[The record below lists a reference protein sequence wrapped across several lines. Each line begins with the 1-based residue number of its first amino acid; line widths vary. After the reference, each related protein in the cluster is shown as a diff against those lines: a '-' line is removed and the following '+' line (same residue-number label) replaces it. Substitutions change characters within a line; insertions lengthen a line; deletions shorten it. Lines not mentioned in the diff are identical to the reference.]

1 MTGLFF
7 PIFLLSQRRQPAPA
21 LRPGLFF
28 VESVQLPRRFLA
40 LLLID
45 SRDNGVYTGVYTGPD
60 RPIYATQTGEEIAVD
75 LLLKNARVY
84 RDHHFEPADLLI
96 RGGRIQAVGAG
107 LAADAPVL
115 DAGGRRCVP
124 GFLDIHTHGAD
135 HVDAN
140 AATPEEVRRWAVFN
154 ARHGTTGF
162 LTSILTD
169 TPEQTEAAIR
179 RITQAMDEGPTGGA
193 AVLGIHLEGPFLSP
207 AYKGAMPE
215 SLLRKGD
222 PDWIR
227 RCQQQAKGR
236 IRYMTVAPEVEGVT
250 EVIRA
255 FHDKIPLAI
264 GHSGADYATA
274 RQAIAAGARA
284 CTHTFNGM
292 RLFHQHEP
300 AIMGAVLASPE
311 VYCEAICDGRH
322 LHPGT
327 VEMLLRCKG
336 LDRVVAITDS
346 IQAAGL
352 PDGNYK
358 LGVNDVVVRD
368 GDAQLANGGG
378 RAGSTLTM
386 DRALRNLTRFTTFP
400 LEQLIPLLT
409 ENPAALL
416 GLPAKGRLEPGCDGD
431 FVLLDEELAVTATV
445 VGGSIVYQA

>member
-1 MTGLFF
+1 M
-7 PIFLLSQRRQPAPA
+7 
-21 LRPGLFF
+21 
-28 VESVQLPRRFLA
+28 
-40 LLLID
+40 
-45 SRDNGVYTGVYTGPD
+45 
-60 RPIYATQTGEEIAVD
+60 
-75 LLLKNARVY
+75 
-84 RDHHFEPADLLI
+84 
-96 RGGRIQAVGAG
+96 
-107 LAADAPVL
+107 
-115 DAGGRRCVP
+115 
-124 GFLDIHTHGAD
+124 
-135 HVDAN
+135 
-140 AATPEEVRRWAVFN
+140 
-154 ARHGTTGF
+154 
-162 LTSILTD
+162 TSILTD
-169 TPEQTEAAIR
+169 TEEQTARAIGN
-179 RITQAMDEGPTGGA
+179 ITRAMDEGPTGGA
-193 AVLGIHLEGPFLSP
+193 EVLGIHLEGPFLSP
-207 AYKGAMPE
+207 QYKGAMPE

-222 PDWIR
+222 AGWVR
-227 RCQQQAKGR
+227 RCQQQAGGR
-236 IRYMTVAPEVEGVT
+236 IRYITVAPEVEGVP
-250 EVIRA
+250 ELIRA
-255 FHDKIPLAI
+255 LHDEIPIAI

-274 RQAIAAGARA
+274 RQAIADGARA

-300 AIMGAVLASPE
+300 AIMGAVLASPD

-358 LGVNDVVVRD
+358 LGVNDVVVKD

-386 DRALRNLTRFTTFP
+386 DRALRNLTKFTSFT

-431 FVLLDEELAVTATV
+431 FVLLDGELNVAATV
-445 VGGSIVYQA
+445 VGGSVVFAAAAR

>member
-1 MTGLFF
+1 M
-7 PIFLLSQRRQPAPA
+7 
-21 LRPGLFF
+21 
-28 VESVQLPRRFLA
+28 
-40 LLLID
+40 
-45 SRDNGVYTGVYTGPD
+45 
-60 RPIYATQTGEEIAVD
+60 D
-75 LLLKNARVY
+75 LLLKNAQVY
-84 RDHHFEPADLLI
+84 RDHHFAPADLLI
-96 RGGRIQAVGAG
+96 RDGRIEAVGPG
-107 LAADAPVL
+107 LTAEAPVL

-124 GFLDIHTHGAD
+124 GFLDVHTHGAG

-140 AATPEEVRRWAVFN
+140 AATPEDVRRWAAFN

-169 TPEQTEAAIR
+169 TEEQTARAIGN
-179 RITQAMDEGPTGGA
+179 ITRAMDEGPTGGA

-207 AYKGAMPE
+207 QYKGAMPE

-222 PDWIR
+222 AGWVR
-227 RCQQQAKGR
+227 RCQQQAGGR
-236 IRYMTVAPEVEGVT
+236 IRYITVAPEVEGVP
-250 EVIRA
+250 ELIRA
-255 FHDKIPLAI
+255 LHDEIPIAI

-274 RQAIAAGARA
+274 RQAIADGARA

-300 AIMGAVLASPE
+300 AIMGAVLASPD

-358 LGVNDVVVRD
+358 L
-368 GDAQLANGGG
+368 
-378 RAGSTLTM
+378 
-386 DRALRNLTRFTTFP
+386 
-400 LEQLIPLLT
+400 
-409 ENPAALL
+409 
-416 GLPAKGRLEPGCDGD
+416 
-431 FVLLDEELAVTATV
+431 TAPCAT
-445 VGGSIVYQA
+445 

>member
-1 MTGLFF
+1 M
-7 PIFLLSQRRQPAPA
+7 
-21 LRPGLFF
+21 
-28 VESVQLPRRFLA
+28 
-40 LLLID
+40 
-45 SRDNGVYTGVYTGPD
+45 
-60 RPIYATQTGEEIAVD
+60 D
-75 LLLKNARVY
+75 LLLKNAQVY
-84 RDHHFEPADLLI
+84 RDHHFAPADLLI
-96 RGGRIQAVGAG
+96 RDGRIEAVGPG
-107 LAADAPVL
+107 LTAEAPVL

-124 GFLDIHTHGAD
+124 GFLDVHTHGAD

-140 AATPEEVRRWAVFN
+140 AATPEDVRRWAAFN

-169 TPEQTEAAIR
+169 TEEQTARAIGN
-179 RITQAMDEGPTGGA
+179 ITRAMDEGPTGGA

-207 AYKGAMPE
+207 QYKGAMPE

-222 PDWIR
+222 AGWVR
-227 RCQQQAKGR
+227 RCQQQAGGR
-236 IRYMTVAPEVEGVT
+236 IRYVTVAPEVEGVP
-250 EVIRA
+250 ELIRA
-255 FHDKIPLAI
+255 LHDEIPIAI

-274 RQAIAAGARA
+274 RQAIADGARA

-300 AIMGAVLASPE
+300 AIMGAVLASPD

-358 LGVNDVVVRD
+358 LGVNDVVVKD

-386 DRALRNLTRFTTFP
+386 DRALRNLTKFTSFT

-431 FVLLDEELAVTATV
+431 FVLLDGELNVAATV
-445 VGGSIVYQA
+445 VGGSVVFAAAAR

>member
-1 MTGLFF
+1 M
-7 PIFLLSQRRQPAPA
+7 
-21 LRPGLFF
+21 
-28 VESVQLPRRFLA
+28 
-40 LLLID
+40 
-45 SRDNGVYTGVYTGPD
+45 
-60 RPIYATQTGEEIAVD
+60 D
-75 LLLKNARVY
+75 LLLKNAQVY
-84 RDHHFEPADLLI
+84 RDHHFAPADLLI
-96 RGGRIQAVGAG
+96 RDGRIEAVGPG
-107 LAADAPVL
+107 LTAEAPVL

-124 GFLDIHTHGAD
+124 GFLDVHTHGAD

-140 AATPEEVRRWAVFN
+140 AATPEDVRRWAAFN

-169 TPEQTEAAIR
+169 TEEQTARAIGN
-179 RITQAMDEGPTGGA
+179 ITRAMDEGPTGGA

-207 AYKGAMPE
+207 QYKGAMPE

-222 PDWIR
+222 AGWVR
-227 RCQQQAKGR
+227 RCQQQAGGR
-236 IRYMTVAPEVEGVT
+236 IRYITVAPEVEGVP
-250 EVIRA
+250 ELIRA
-255 FHDKIPLAI
+255 LHDEIPIAI

-274 RQAIAAGARA
+274 RQAIADGARA

-300 AIMGAVLASPE
+300 AIMGAVLASPD

-358 LGVNDVVVRD
+358 LGVNDVVVKD

-386 DRALRNLTRFTTFP
+386 DRALRNLTKFTSFT
-400 LEQLIPLLT
+400 LEQLLPLLT
-409 ENPAALL
+409 ETPAALL

-431 FVLLDEELAVTATV
+431 FVLLDGELNVAATV
-445 VGGSIVYQA
+445 VGGSVVFVAAAR

>member
-1 MTGLFF
+1 M
-7 PIFLLSQRRQPAPA
+7 
-21 LRPGLFF
+21 
-28 VESVQLPRRFLA
+28 
-40 LLLID
+40 
-45 SRDNGVYTGVYTGPD
+45 
-60 RPIYATQTGEEIAVD
+60 D
-75 LLLKNARVY
+75 LLLKNAQVY
-84 RDHHFEPADLLI
+84 RDHHFAPADLLI
-96 RGGRIQAVGAG
+96 RDGRIEAVGPG
-107 LAADAPVL
+107 LTAEAPVL

-124 GFLDIHTHGAD
+124 GFLDVHTHGAD

-140 AATPEEVRRWAVFN
+140 AATPEDVRRWAAFN

-169 TPEQTEAAIR
+169 TEEQTARAIGN
-179 RITQAMDEGPTGGA
+179 ITRAMDEGPTGGA

-207 AYKGAMPE
+207 RYKGAMPE

-222 PDWIR
+222 AGWVR
-227 RCQQQAKGR
+227 RCQQQAGGR
-236 IRYMTVAPEVEGVT
+236 IRYITVAPEVEGVP
-250 EVIRA
+250 ELIRA
-255 FHDKIPLAI
+255 LHDEIPIAI

-274 RQAIAAGARA
+274 RQAIADGARA

-300 AIMGAVLASPE
+300 AIMGAVLASPD

-336 LDRVVAITDS
+336 LERVVAITDS

-358 LGVNDVVVRD
+358 LGVNDVVVKD

-386 DRALRNLTRFTTFP
+386 DRALRNLTKFTSFT

-431 FVLLDEELAVTATV
+431 FVLLDGELNVAATV
-445 VGGSIVYQA
+445 VGGSVVFEAAAR

>member
-1 MTGLFF
+1 M
-7 PIFLLSQRRQPAPA
+7 
-21 LRPGLFF
+21 
-28 VESVQLPRRFLA
+28 
-40 LLLID
+40 
-45 SRDNGVYTGVYTGPD
+45 
-60 RPIYATQTGEEIAVD
+60 D
-75 LLLKNARVY
+75 LLLKNAQVY
-84 RDHHFEPADLLI
+84 RDHHFAPADLLI
-96 RGGRIQAVGAG
+96 RDGRIEAVGPG
-107 LAADAPVL
+107 LTAEAPVL

-124 GFLDIHTHGAD
+124 GFLDVHTHGAD

-140 AATPEEVRRWAVFN
+140 AATPEDVRRWAAFN

-169 TPEQTEAAIR
+169 TEEQTARAIGN
-179 RITQAMDEGPTGGA
+179 ITRAMDEGPTGGA

-207 AYKGAMPE
+207 QYKGAMPE

-222 PDWIR
+222 AGWVR
-227 RCQQQAKGR
+227 RCQQQAGGR
-236 IRYMTVAPEVEGVT
+236 IRYITVAPEVEGVP
-250 EVIRA
+250 ELIRA
-255 FHDKIPLAI
+255 LHDEIPIAI

-274 RQAIAAGARA
+274 RQAIADGARA

-300 AIMGAVLASPE
+300 AIMGAVLASPD

-358 LGVNDVVVRD
+358 LGVNDVVVKD

-386 DRALRNLTRFTTFP
+386 DCALRNLTKFTSFT

-431 FVLLDEELAVTATV
+431 FVLLDGELNVAATV
-445 VGGSIVYQA
+445 VGGSVVYQA

>member
-1 MTGLFF
+1 M
-7 PIFLLSQRRQPAPA
+7 
-21 LRPGLFF
+21 
-28 VESVQLPRRFLA
+28 
-40 LLLID
+40 
-45 SRDNGVYTGVYTGPD
+45 
-60 RPIYATQTGEEIAVD
+60 D
-75 LLLKNARVY
+75 LLLKNAQVY
-84 RDHHFEPADLLI
+84 RDHHFAPADLLI
-96 RGGRIQAVGAG
+96 RDGRIEAVGPG
-107 LAADAPVL
+107 LTAEAPVL

-124 GFLDIHTHGAD
+124 GFLDVHTHGAD

-140 AATPEEVRRWAVFN
+140 AATPEDVRRWAAFN

-169 TPEQTEAAIR
+169 TEEQTARAIGN
-179 RITQAMDEGPTGGA
+179 ITRAMDEGPTGGA

-207 AYKGAMPE
+207 QYKGAMPE

-222 PDWIR
+222 AGWVR
-227 RCQQQAKGR
+227 RCQQQAGGR
-236 IRYMTVAPEVEGVT
+236 IRYITVAPEVEGVP
-250 EVIRA
+250 ELIRA
-255 FHDKIPLAI
+255 LHDEIPIAI

-274 RQAIAAGARA
+274 RQAIADGARA

-300 AIMGAVLASPE
+300 AIMGAVLASPD

-358 LGVNDVVVRD
+358 LGVNDVVVKN

-386 DRALRNLTRFTTFP
+386 DRALRNLTKFTSFT
-400 LEQLIPLLT
+400 LEQLIPLRT
-409 ENPAALL
+409 ENPAAPR
-416 GLPAKGRLEPGCDGD
+416 GLPAKGRPEPGCDGD
-431 FVLLDEELAVTATV
+431 VVLLDGELNVAATV
-445 VGGSIVYQA
+445 VGGSVVFEAAAR

>member
-1 MTGLFF
+1 M
-7 PIFLLSQRRQPAPA
+7 
-21 LRPGLFF
+21 
-28 VESVQLPRRFLA
+28 
-40 LLLID
+40 
-45 SRDNGVYTGVYTGPD
+45 
-60 RPIYATQTGEEIAVD
+60 D
-75 LLLKNARVY
+75 LLLKNAQVY
-84 RDHHFEPADLLI
+84 RDHHFAPADLLI
-96 RGGRIQAVGAG
+96 RDGRIEAVGPG
-107 LAADAPVL
+107 LTAEAPVL

-124 GFLDIHTHGAD
+124 GFLDVHTHGAD

-140 AATPEEVRRWAVFN
+140 AATPEDVRRWAAFN

-169 TPEQTEAAIR
+169 TEEQTARAIGN
-179 RITQAMDEGPTGGA
+179 ITRAMDEGPTGGA

-207 AYKGAMPE
+207 QYKGAMPE

-222 PDWIR
+222 AGWVR
-227 RCQQQAKGR
+227 RCQQQAGGR
-236 IRYMTVAPEVEGVT
+236 IRYITVAPEVEGVP
-250 EVIRA
+250 ELIRA
-255 FHDKIPLAI
+255 LHDEIPIAI

-274 RQAIAAGARA
+274 RQAIADGARA

-300 AIMGAVLASPE
+300 AIMGAVLASPD

-352 PDGNYK
+352 PDGHYK
-358 LGVNDVVVRD
+358 LGVNDVVVKD

-386 DRALRNLTRFTTFP
+386 DRALRNLTKFTSFT

-431 FVLLDEELAVTATV
+431 FVLLDGELNVAATV
-445 VGGSIVYQA
+445 VGGSVVFEAAAR

>member
-1 MTGLFF
+1 MADVLF
-7 PIFLLSQRRQPAPA
+7 R
-21 LRPGLFF
+21 
-28 VESVQLPRRFLA
+28 
-40 LLLID
+40 
-45 SRDNGVYTGVYTGPD
+45 
-60 RPIYATQTGEEIAVD
+60 
-75 LLLKNARVY
+75 NARVY
-84 RDHHFEPADLLI
+84 RDHAFEAADVLVC
-96 RGGRIQAVGAG
+96 GGVIDGVGPH
-107 LAADAPVL
+107 LAAPEGCPVVDL
-115 DAGGRRCVP
+115 NGLMLVP
-124 GFLDIHTHGAD
+124 GFIDLHTHGGD
-135 HVDAN
+135 GIDVN
-140 AATPEEVRRWAVFN
+140 AATAEDLARIGAFF
-154 ARHGTTGF
+154 ARHGTTGWQC
-162 LTSILTD
+162 SILTD
-169 TPEQTEAAIR
+169 TEEQTLWCIDQAK
-179 RITQAMDEGPTGGA
+179 QAMAAPVSGA
-193 AVLGIHLEGPFLSP
+193 RLLGIHLEGPFLSVE
-207 AYKGAMPE
+207 YKGAMPE

-222 PDWIR
+222 PDWVR

-236 IRYMTVAPEVEGVT
+236 IRYMTVAPEVEGVD

-255 FHDKIPLAI
+255 FHEEIPIAI

-300 AIMGAVLASPE
+300 AIMGAVLASPD

-352 PDGNYK
+352 PDGHYK

-386 DRALRNLTRFTTFP
+386 DQALRNLTRFTTYP
-400 LEQLIPLLT
+400 LEQLVPLLT

-445 VGGSIVYQA
+445 VGGRVVYQA

>member
-1 MTGLFF
+1 M
-7 PIFLLSQRRQPAPA
+7 
-21 LRPGLFF
+21 
-28 VESVQLPRRFLA
+28 
-40 LLLID
+40 
-45 SRDNGVYTGVYTGPD
+45 
-60 RPIYATQTGEEIAVD
+60 D
-75 LLLKNARVY
+75 LLLKNAQVY
-84 RDHHFEPADLLI
+84 RDHHFAPADLLI
-96 RGGRIQAVGAG
+96 RDGRIEAVGPG
-107 LAADAPVL
+107 LTAEAPVL

-124 GFLDIHTHGAD
+124 GFLDVHTHGAD

-140 AATPEEVRRWAVFN
+140 AATPEDVRRWAAFN

-169 TPEQTEAAIR
+169 TEEQTARAIGN
-179 RITQAMDEGPTGGA
+179 ITRAMDEGPTGGA

-207 AYKGAMPE
+207 QYKGAMPE

-222 PDWIR
+222 AGWVH
-227 RCQQQAKGR
+227 RCQQQAGGR
-236 IRYMTVAPEVEGVT
+236 IRYITVAPEVEGVP
-250 EVIRA
+250 ELIRA
-255 FHDKIPLAI
+255 LHDEIPIAI

-274 RQAIAAGARA
+274 RQAIADGARA

-300 AIMGAVLASPE
+300 AIMGAVLASPD

-358 LGVNDVVVRD
+358 LGVNDVVVKD

-386 DRALRNLTRFTTFP
+386 DRALRNLTKFTSFT

-431 FVLLDEELAVTATV
+431 FVLLDGELNVAATV
-445 VGGSIVYQA
+445 VGGSVVFEAAAR

>member
-1 MTGLFF
+1 M
-7 PIFLLSQRRQPAPA
+7 
-21 LRPGLFF
+21 
-28 VESVQLPRRFLA
+28 
-40 LLLID
+40 
-45 SRDNGVYTGVYTGPD
+45 
-60 RPIYATQTGEEIAVD
+60 D
-75 LLLKNARVY
+75 LLLKNAQVY
-84 RDHHFEPADLLI
+84 RDHLFAPADLLI
-96 RGGRIQAVGAG
+96 RDGRIEAVGPG
-107 LAADAPVL
+107 LTAEAPVL

-124 GFLDIHTHGAD
+124 GFLDVHTHGAD

-140 AATPEEVRRWAVFN
+140 AATPEDVRRWAAFN

-169 TPEQTEAAIR
+169 TEEQTARAIGN
-179 RITQAMDEGPTGGA
+179 ITRAMDEGPTGGA

-207 AYKGAMPE
+207 QYKGAMPE

-222 PDWIR
+222 AGWVR
-227 RCQQQAKGR
+227 RCQQQAGGR
-236 IRYMTVAPEVEGVT
+236 IRYITVAPEVEGVP
-250 EVIRA
+250 ELIRA
-255 FHDKIPLAI
+255 LHDEIPIAI

-274 RQAIAAGARA
+274 RQAIADGARA

-300 AIMGAVLASPE
+300 AIMGAVLASPD

-358 LGVNDVVVRD
+358 LGVNDVVVKD

-386 DRALRNLTRFTTFP
+386 DRALRNLTKFTSFT

-431 FVLLDEELAVTATV
+431 FVLLDGELNVAATV
-445 VGGSIVYQA
+445 VGGSVVFEAAAR

>member
-1 MTGLFF
+1 M
-7 PIFLLSQRRQPAPA
+7 
-21 LRPGLFF
+21 
-28 VESVQLPRRFLA
+28 
-40 LLLID
+40 
-45 SRDNGVYTGVYTGPD
+45 
-60 RPIYATQTGEEIAVD
+60 D
-75 LLLKNARVY
+75 LLLKNAQVY
-84 RDHHFEPADLLI
+84 RDHHFAPADLLI
-96 RGGRIQAVGAG
+96 RDGRIEAVGPG
-107 LAADAPVL
+107 LTAEAPVL

-124 GFLDIHTHGAD
+124 GFLDVHTHGAD

-140 AATPEEVRRWAVFN
+140 AATPEDVRRWAAFN

-169 TPEQTEAAIR
+169 TEEQTARAIGN
-179 RITQAMDEGPTGGA
+179 ITRAMDEGPTGGA

-207 AYKGAMPE
+207 QYKGAMPE

-222 PDWIR
+222 AGWVR
-227 RCQQQAKGR
+227 RCQQQAGGR
-236 IRYMTVAPEVEGVT
+236 IRYITVAPEVEGVP
-250 EVIRA
+250 ELIRA
-255 FHDKIPLAI
+255 LHDEIPIAI

-274 RQAIAAGARA
+274 RQAIADGARA

-300 AIMGAVLASPE
+300 AIMGAVLASPD

-358 LGVNDVVVRD
+358 LGVNDVVVKD

-386 DRALRNLTRFTTFP
+386 DRALRNLTKFTSFT

-431 FVLLDEELAVTATV
+431 FVLLDGELNVAATV
-445 VGGSIVYQA
+445 VGGSVVFDAAAR

>member
-1 MTGLFF
+1 M
-7 PIFLLSQRRQPAPA
+7 
-21 LRPGLFF
+21 
-28 VESVQLPRRFLA
+28 
-40 LLLID
+40 
-45 SRDNGVYTGVYTGPD
+45 
-60 RPIYATQTGEEIAVD
+60 D
-75 LLLKNARVY
+75 LLLKNAQVY
-84 RDHHFEPADLLI
+84 RDHHFAPADLLI
-96 RGGRIQAVGAG
+96 RDGRIEAVGPG
-107 LAADAPVL
+107 LTAEAPVL

-124 GFLDIHTHGAD
+124 GFLDVHTHGAD

-140 AATPEEVRRWAVFN
+140 AATPEDVRRWAAFN

-169 TPEQTEAAIR
+169 TEEQTARAIGN
-179 RITQAMDEGPTGGA
+179 ITRAMDEGPTGGA

-207 AYKGAMPE
+207 QYKGAMPE

-222 PDWIR
+222 AGWVR
-227 RCQQQAKGR
+227 RCQQQAGGR
-236 IRYMTVAPEVEGVT
+236 IRYITVAPEVEGVP
-250 EVIRA
+250 ELIRA
-255 FHDKIPLAI
+255 LHDEIPIAI

-274 RQAIAAGARA
+274 RQAIADGARA

-300 AIMGAVLASPE
+300 AIMGAVLASPD

-327 VEMLLRCKG
+327 VEMLLQCKG

-358 LGVNDVVVRD
+358 LGVNDVVVVN

-386 DRALRNLTRFTTFP
+386 DVALRNLTKFTSCS

-409 ENPAALL
+409 ENPADLI
-416 GLPAKGRLEPGCDGD
+416 GLPGKGRLEPGCDGD
-431 FVLLDEELAVTATV
+431 FVLLDDELKVTATV
-445 VGGSIVYQA
+445 VGGEIVYRA

>member
-1 MTGLFF
+1 M
-7 PIFLLSQRRQPAPA
+7 
-21 LRPGLFF
+21 
-28 VESVQLPRRFLA
+28 
-40 LLLID
+40 
-45 SRDNGVYTGVYTGPD
+45 
-60 RPIYATQTGEEIAVD
+60 D
-75 LLLKNARVY
+75 LLLKNAQVY
-84 RDHHFEPADLLI
+84 RDHHFAPADLLI
-96 RGGRIQAVGAG
+96 RDGRIEAVGPG
-107 LAADAPVL
+107 LTAEAPVL

-124 GFLDIHTHGAD
+124 GFLDVHTHGAD

-140 AATPEEVRRWAVFN
+140 AATPEDVRRWAAFN

-169 TPEQTEAAIR
+169 TEEQTARAIGN
-179 RITQAMDEGPTGGA
+179 ITRAMDEGPTGGA

-207 AYKGAMPE
+207 QYKGAMPE

-222 PDWIR
+222 AGWVR
-227 RCQQQAKGR
+227 RCQQQAGGR
-236 IRYMTVAPEVEGVT
+236 IRYITVAPEVEGVP
-250 EVIRA
+250 ELIRA
-255 FHDKIPLAI
+255 LHDEIPIAI

-274 RQAIAAGARA
+274 RQAIADGARA

-300 AIMGAVLASPE
+300 AIMGAVLASPD

-358 LGVNDVVVRD
+358 LGVNNVVVVD
-368 GDAQLANGGG
+368 GDAKLASTGV
-378 RAGSTLTM
+378 RAGSTLSQDT
-386 DRALRNLTRFTTFP
+386 ALRNIMAFTGHGAEDV
-400 LEQLIPLLT
+400 LPLLT
-409 ENPAALL
+409 ENPA
-416 GLPAKGRLEPGCDGD
+416 RLMGIFDRK
-431 FVLLDEELAVTATV
+431 
-445 VGGSIVYQA
+445 GSIEAGKDADLVVLDDAWQVRRTIAGGVTVFEAE

>member
-1 MTGLFF
+1 M
-7 PIFLLSQRRQPAPA
+7 
-21 LRPGLFF
+21 
-28 VESVQLPRRFLA
+28 
-40 LLLID
+40 
-45 SRDNGVYTGVYTGPD
+45 
-60 RPIYATQTGEEIAVD
+60 D
-75 LLLKNARVY
+75 LLLKNAQVY
-84 RDHHFEPADLLI
+84 RDHHFAPADLLI
-96 RGGRIQAVGAG
+96 RDGRIEAVGPG
-107 LAADAPVL
+107 LTAEAPVL

-124 GFLDIHTHGAD
+124 GFLDVHTHGAD

-140 AATPEEVRRWAVFN
+140 AATPEDVRRWAAFN

-169 TPEQTEAAIR
+169 TEEQTARAIGN
-179 RITQAMDEGPTGGA
+179 ITRAMDEGPTGGA

-207 AYKGAMPE
+207 QYKGAMPE

-222 PDWIR
+222 AGWVR
-227 RCQQQAKGR
+227 RCQQQAGGR
-236 IRYMTVAPEVEGVT
+236 IRYITVAPEVEGVP
-250 EVIRA
+250 ELIRA
-255 FHDKIPLAI
+255 LHDEIPIAI

-274 RQAIAAGARA
+274 RQAIADGARA

-300 AIMGAVLASPE
+300 AIMGAVLASPD

-358 LGVNDVVVRD
+358 LGVNDVVVKD

-386 DRALRNLTRFTTFP
+386 DRALRNLTKFTSFT

-416 GLPAKGRLEPGCDGD
+416 GLPAKGRLEPDCDGD
-431 FVLLDEELAVTATV
+431 FVLLDGELNVAATV
-445 VGGSIVYQA
+445 VGGSVVFEAAAR

>member
-1 MTGLFF
+1 M
-7 PIFLLSQRRQPAPA
+7 
-21 LRPGLFF
+21 
-28 VESVQLPRRFLA
+28 
-40 LLLID
+40 
-45 SRDNGVYTGVYTGPD
+45 
-60 RPIYATQTGEEIAVD
+60 D
-75 LLLKNARVY
+75 LLLKNAQVY
-84 RDHHFEPADLLI
+84 RDHHFAPADLLI
-96 RGGRIQAVGAG
+96 RDGRIEAVGPG
-107 LAADAPVL
+107 LTAEAPVL

-124 GFLDIHTHGAD
+124 GFLDVHTHGAD

-140 AATPEEVRRWAVFN
+140 AATPEDVRRWAAFN

-169 TPEQTEAAIR
+169 TEEQTARAIGN
-179 RITQAMDEGPTGGA
+179 ITRAMDEGPTGGA
-193 AVLGIHLEGPFLSP
+193 AVLGIHLEGPFPSP
-207 AYKGAMPE
+207 QYKGAMPE

-222 PDWIR
+222 AGWVR
-227 RCQQQAKGR
+227 RCQQQAGGR
-236 IRYMTVAPEVEGVT
+236 IRYITVAPEVEGVP
-250 EVIRA
+250 ELIRA
-255 FHDKIPLAI
+255 LHDEIPIAI

-274 RQAIAAGARA
+274 RQAIADGARA

-300 AIMGAVLASPE
+300 AIMGAVLASPD

-358 LGVNDVVVRD
+358 LGVNDVVVKD

-386 DRALRNLTRFTTFP
+386 DRALRNLTKFTSFT

-431 FVLLDEELAVTATV
+431 FVLLDGELNVAATV
-445 VGGSIVYQA
+445 VGGSVVYRA

>member
-1 MTGLFF
+1 M
-7 PIFLLSQRRQPAPA
+7 
-21 LRPGLFF
+21 
-28 VESVQLPRRFLA
+28 
-40 LLLID
+40 
-45 SRDNGVYTGVYTGPD
+45 
-60 RPIYATQTGEEIAVD
+60 D
-75 LLLKNARVY
+75 LLLKDAQVY
-84 RDHHFEPADLLI
+84 RDHHFAPADLLI
-96 RGGRIQAVGAG
+96 RDGRIEAVGPG
-107 LAADAPVL
+107 LTAEAPVL

-124 GFLDIHTHGAD
+124 GFLDVHTHGAD

-140 AATPEEVRRWAVFN
+140 AATPEDVRRWAAFN

-169 TPEQTEAAIR
+169 TEEQTARAIGN
-179 RITQAMDEGPTGGA
+179 ITRAMDEGPTGGA

-207 AYKGAMPE
+207 QYKGAMPE

-222 PDWIR
+222 AGWVR
-227 RCQQQAKGR
+227 RCQQQAGGR
-236 IRYMTVAPEVEGVT
+236 IRYITVAPEVEGVP
-250 EVIRA
+250 ELIRA
-255 FHDKIPLAI
+255 LHDEIPIAI

-274 RQAIAAGARA
+274 RQAIADGARA

-300 AIMGAVLASPE
+300 AIMGAVLASPD

-358 LGVNDVVVRD
+358 LGVNDVVVKD

-386 DRALRNLTRFTTFP
+386 DRALRNLTKFTSFT

-431 FVLLDEELAVTATV
+431 FVLLDGELNVAATV
-445 VGGSIVYQA
+445 VGGSVVFEAAAR

>member
-1 MTGLFF
+1 M
-7 PIFLLSQRRQPAPA
+7 
-21 LRPGLFF
+21 
-28 VESVQLPRRFLA
+28 
-40 LLLID
+40 
-45 SRDNGVYTGVYTGPD
+45 
-60 RPIYATQTGEEIAVD
+60 D
-75 LLLKNARVY
+75 LLLKNAQVY
-84 RDHHFEPADLLI
+84 RDHHFAPADLLI
-96 RGGRIQAVGAG
+96 RDGRIEAVGPG
-107 LAADAPVL
+107 LTAEAPVL

-124 GFLDIHTHGAD
+124 GFLDVHTHGAD

-140 AATPEEVRRWAVFN
+140 AATPEDVRRWAAFN

-169 TPEQTEAAIR
+169 TEEQTARAIGN
-179 RITQAMDEGPTGGA
+179 ITRAMDEGPTGGA

-207 AYKGAMPE
+207 QYKGAMPE

-222 PDWIR
+222 AGWVR
-227 RCQQQAKGR
+227 RCQQQAGGR
-236 IRYMTVAPEVEGVT
+236 IRYITVAPEVEGVP
-250 EVIRA
+250 ELIRA
-255 FHDKIPLAI
+255 LHDEIPIAI

-274 RQAIAAGARA
+274 RQAIADGARA

-300 AIMGAVLASPE
+300 AIMGAVLASPD

-358 LGVNDVVVRD
+358 LGVNDVVVKD

-386 DRALRNLTRFTTFP
+386 DRALRNLTKFTSFT

-416 GLPAKGRLEPGCDGD
+416 GVPAKGRLEPGCDGD
-431 FVLLDEELAVTATV
+431 FVLLDGELNVAATV
-445 VGGSIVYQA
+445 VGGSVVFEAAAR

>member
-1 MTGLFF
+1 M
-7 PIFLLSQRRQPAPA
+7 
-21 LRPGLFF
+21 
-28 VESVQLPRRFLA
+28 
-40 LLLID
+40 
-45 SRDNGVYTGVYTGPD
+45 
-60 RPIYATQTGEEIAVD
+60 D
-75 LLLKNARVY
+75 LLLKHARVY
-84 RDHHFEPADLLI
+84 RDHHFAPADLLI
-96 RGGRIQAVGAG
+96 RGGRIQAVGQD
-107 LAADAPVL
+107 LDADAPVL

-140 AATPEEVRRWAVFN
+140 AATPADVRRWAAFN

-169 TPEQTEAAIR
+169 TPEQTAAAIGN
-179 RITQAMDEGPTGGA
+179 ITRAMDEGPTGGA

-222 PDWIR
+222 PDWVR

-236 IRYMTVAPEVEGVT
+236 IRYMTVAPEVEGVD

-255 FHDKIPLAI
+255 FHEEIPIAI

-300 AIMGAVLASPE
+300 AIMGAVLASPD

-352 PDGNYK
+352 PDGHYK
-358 LGVNDVVVRD
+358 LGVNDVVVVD
-368 GDAQLANGGG
+368 GDAKLASNGV
-378 RAGSTLTM
+378 RAGSTLSQDT
-386 DRALRNLTRFTTFP
+386 ALRNIMAFTGHP
-400 LEQLIPLLT
+400 AEDVLPLLS
-409 ENPAALL
+409 ENPARLM
-416 GLPAKGRLEPGCDGD
+416 GIFDRKGSIEAGKDADLV
-431 FVLLDEELAVTATV
+431 VLDDAWQVRRTV
-445 VGGSIVYQA
+445 VGGQTVFQAE

>member
-1 MTGLFF
+1 M
-7 PIFLLSQRRQPAPA
+7 
-21 LRPGLFF
+21 
-28 VESVQLPRRFLA
+28 
-40 LLLID
+40 
-45 SRDNGVYTGVYTGPD
+45 
-60 RPIYATQTGEEIAVD
+60 D
-75 LLLKNARVY
+75 LLLKNAQVY
-84 RDHHFEPADLLI
+84 RDHHFAPADLLI
-96 RGGRIQAVGAG
+96 RDGRIEAVGPG
-107 LAADAPVL
+107 LTAEAPVL

-124 GFLDIHTHGAD
+124 GFLDVHTHGAD

-140 AATPEEVRRWAVFN
+140 AATPEDVRRWAAFN

-169 TPEQTEAAIR
+169 TEEQTARAIGN
-179 RITQAMDEGPTGGA
+179 ITRAMDEGPTGGA

-207 AYKGAMPE
+207 QYKGAMPE

-222 PDWIR
+222 AGWVR
-227 RCQQQAKGR
+227 RCQQQAGGR
-236 IRYMTVAPEVEGVT
+236 IRYITVAPEVEGVP
-250 EVIRA
+250 ELIRA
-255 FHDKIPLAI
+255 LHDEIPIAI

-274 RQAIAAGARA
+274 RQAIADGARA

-300 AIMGAVLASPE
+300 AIMGAVLASPD

-322 LHPGT
+322 LHPGS

-358 LGVNDVVVRD
+358 LGVNDVVVKD

-386 DRALRNLTRFTTFP
+386 DRALRNLTKFTSFT

-431 FVLLDEELAVTATV
+431 FVLLDGELNVAATV
-445 VGGSIVYQA
+445 VGGSVVFEAAAR

>member
-1 MTGLFF
+1 M
-7 PIFLLSQRRQPAPA
+7 
-21 LRPGLFF
+21 
-28 VESVQLPRRFLA
+28 
-40 LLLID
+40 
-45 SRDNGVYTGVYTGPD
+45 
-60 RPIYATQTGEEIAVD
+60 D
-75 LLLKNARVY
+75 LLLKNAQVY
-84 RDHHFEPADLLI
+84 RDHHFAPADLLI
-96 RGGRIQAVGAG
+96 RDGRIEAVGPG
-107 LAADAPVL
+107 LTAEAPVL

-124 GFLDIHTHGAD
+124 GFLDVHTHGAD

-140 AATPEEVRRWAVFN
+140 AATPEDVRRWAAFN

-169 TPEQTEAAIR
+169 TEEQTARAIGN
-179 RITQAMDEGPTGGA
+179 ITRAMDEGPTGGA

-207 AYKGAMPE
+207 QYKGAMPE

-222 PDWIR
+222 AGWVR
-227 RCQQQAKGR
+227 RCQQQAGGR
-236 IRYMTVAPEVEGVT
+236 IRYITVAPEVEGVP
-250 EVIRA
+250 ELIRA
-255 FHDKIPLAI
+255 LHDEIPIAI

-274 RQAIAAGARA
+274 RQAIADGARA

-300 AIMGAVLASPE
+300 AIMGAVLASPD

-358 LGVNDVVVRD
+358 LGVNDVVVKD

-386 DRALRNLTRFTTFP
+386 DRALRNLTKFTSFT

-431 FVLLDEELAVTATV
+431 FVLLDGELNVAATV
-445 VGGSIVYQA
+445 VGGSVVFEAAAR

>member
-1 MTGLFF
+1 M
-7 PIFLLSQRRQPAPA
+7 
-21 LRPGLFF
+21 
-28 VESVQLPRRFLA
+28 
-40 LLLID
+40 
-45 SRDNGVYTGVYTGPD
+45 
-60 RPIYATQTGEEIAVD
+60 D
-75 LLLKNARVY
+75 LLLKNAQVY
-84 RDHHFEPADLLI
+84 RDHHFAPADLLI
-96 RGGRIQAVGAG
+96 RDGRIEAVGPG
-107 LAADAPVL
+107 LTAEAPVL

-124 GFLDIHTHGAD
+124 GFLDVHTHGAD

-140 AATPEEVRRWAVFN
+140 AATPEDVRRWAAFN

-169 TPEQTEAAIR
+169 TEEQTARAIGN
-179 RITQAMDEGPTGGA
+179 ITRAMDEGPTGGA

-207 AYKGAMPE
+207 QYKGAMPE

-222 PDWIR
+222 AGWVR
-227 RCQQQAKGR
+227 RCQQQAGGR
-236 IRYMTVAPEVEGVT
+236 IRYITVAPEVEGVP
-250 EVIRA
+250 ELIRA
-255 FHDKIPLAI
+255 LHDEIPIAI

-274 RQAIAAGARA
+274 RQAIADGARA

-300 AIMGAVLASPE
+300 AIMGAVLASPD

-358 LGVNDVVVRD
+358 LGVNDVVVVD
-368 GDAQLANGGG
+368 GDAKLASTGV
-378 RAGSTLTM
+378 RAGSTLSQDT
-386 DRALRNLTRFTTFP
+386 ALRNIMAFTGHGAEDV
-400 LEQLIPLLT
+400 LPLLT
-409 ENPAALL
+409 ENPA
-416 GLPAKGRLEPGCDGD
+416 RLMGIFDRK
-431 FVLLDEELAVTATV
+431 
-445 VGGSIVYQA
+445 GSIEAGKDADLVVLDDAWQVRRTIAGGVTVFEAE

>member
-1 MTGLFF
+1 M
-7 PIFLLSQRRQPAPA
+7 
-21 LRPGLFF
+21 
-28 VESVQLPRRFLA
+28 
-40 LLLID
+40 
-45 SRDNGVYTGVYTGPD
+45 
-60 RPIYATQTGEEIAVD
+60 D
-75 LLLKNARVY
+75 LLLKNAQVY
-84 RDHHFEPADLLI
+84 RDHHFAPADLLI
-96 RGGRIQAVGAG
+96 RDGRIEAVGPG
-107 LAADAPVL
+107 LTAEAPVL

-124 GFLDIHTHGAD
+124 GFLDVHTHGAD

-140 AATPEEVRRWAVFN
+140 AATPEDVRRWAAFN

-169 TPEQTEAAIR
+169 TEEQTARAIGN
-179 RITQAMDEGPTGGA
+179 ITRAMDEGPTGGA

-207 AYKGAMPE
+207 QYKGAMPE

-222 PDWIR
+222 AGWVR
-227 RCQQQAKGR
+227 RCQQQAGGR
-236 IRYMTVAPEVEGVT
+236 IRYITVAPEVEGVP
-250 EVIRA
+250 ELIRA
-255 FHDKIPLAI
+255 LHDEIPIAI

-274 RQAIAAGARA
+274 RQAIADGARA

-300 AIMGAVLASPE
+300 AIMGAVLASPD

-358 LGVNDVVVRD
+358 LGVNDVVVKD

-386 DRALRNLTRFTTFP
+386 DRALRNLTKFTSFT

-431 FVLLDEELAVTATV
+431 FVLLDGELNVAATV
-445 VGGSIVYQA
+445 VGGSVVFAAAAR